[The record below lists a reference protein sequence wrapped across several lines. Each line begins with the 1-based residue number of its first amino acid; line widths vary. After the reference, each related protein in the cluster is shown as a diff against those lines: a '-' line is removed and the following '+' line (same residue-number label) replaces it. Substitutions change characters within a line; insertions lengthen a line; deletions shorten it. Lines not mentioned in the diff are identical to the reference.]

1 MSDQITQEI
10 KDIVDGIFK
19 QKEESVMRKDTED
32 ALRNSRDMISEL
44 NESLEAKDSELT
56 KVKEEVSNFNDAIIE
71 LNNKIGEL
79 EESVKTL
86 EQEKSDFESREADIV
101 KRAEKAEED
110 LEDIRKDQLAKAR
123 FGDLKEAGT
132 ASSNE
137 EDQTAKVR
145 EMSDEEFSAYKD
157 ELLTIR
163 ESIIAELSGSDHDDV
178 SDTEIEGDAA
188 STEDTAT
195 EKSTEEVS
203 ESDEE
208 DAAGSEDSINP
219 MHATAAALNMEIMPG
234 KDVMAKYKEL
244 GNQMAANIT
253 GDDN

>member
-1 MSDQITQEI
+1 MSDQMTQEI
-10 KDIVDGIFK
+10 KDIVDGIFR
-19 QKEESVMRKDTED
+19 QQEESVMRKETEE
-32 ALRNSRDMISEL
+32 ALRNSKDVINEL

-56 KVKEEVSNFNDAIIE
+56 EAKEEISNFNDTITE
-71 LNNKIGEL
+71 LNDKVSEL
-79 EESVKTL
+79 EESIKTL

-110 LEDIRKDQLAKAR
+110 LEDIKKDLLAKAR
-123 FGDLKEAGT
+123 FGDLKEAGI

-157 ELLTIR
+157 ELLVIR
-163 ESIIAELSGSDHDDV
+163 ESIIAELKNSDSTDV
-178 SDTEIEGDAA
+178 SATETEGDVTTG
-188 STEDTAT
+188 TENV
-195 EKSTEEVS
+195 STEESNEVV

-208 DAAGSEDSINP
+208 DAAGSEDPINP
-219 MHATAAALNMEIMPG
+219 MHATAAALNMEVVPG
-234 KDVMAKYKEL
+234 KDVLAKYKEL

-253 GDDN
+253 GNDN

>member
-1 MSDQITQEI
+1 MSDQMTQEI

-19 QKEESVMRKDTED
+19 QQEESIMRKETED
-32 ALRNSRDMISEL
+32 ALRNSKNMINEL

-56 KVKEEVSNFNDAIIE
+56 GIKEEISNFNDTVTE
-71 LNNKIGEL
+71 LNDKIGEL
-79 EESVKTL
+79 KESIKTL

-110 LEDIRKDQLAKAR
+110 LEDIKKDQLAKAR
-123 FGDLKEAGT
+123 FGDLKEAGI

-145 EMSDEEFSAYKD
+145 EMSDEEFSAYRD
-157 ELLTIR
+157 ELLVIR
-163 ESIIAELSGSDHDDV
+163 ESIIAELNESDPIDV
-178 SDTEIEGDAA
+178 STTETEEDAA
-188 STEDTAT
+188 GTEGNAAGESDG
-195 EKSTEEVS
+195 EVA
-203 ESDEE
+203 ESDED
-208 DAAGSEDSINP
+208 DAAGSEDPINP

-253 GDDN
+253 GDNN